1 MKNNHNLKSG
11 IIRTAF
17 LSSALALVI
26 ALPSC
31 KNGKTE
37 DSKEVATEHN
47 DAKFDNAN
55 EEDAK
60 FLVSA
65 AETNL
70 EEIELGKLAQQ
81 NSSLADVK
89 ELGKMIEED
98 HIKALKD
105 LQALASSKQITIPTV
120 LTDNGLDAV
129 KKLKDK
135 TGKDFDKD
143 YCDMMVKGH
152 KDAIDKFEK
161 ESTDA
166 TDADIRTWA
175 TSMVPALRTH
185 LDHAMT
191 CQEKC
196 AKM

>member
-1 MKNNHNLKSG
+1 MKKNRNLIK
-11 IIRTAF
+11 IAF
-17 LSSALALVI
+17 LSSALVLVL

-31 KNGKTE
+31 KNGKAEDSE

-47 DAKFDNAN
+47 DAKFDKAN
-55 EEDAK
+55 EDDAK

-65 AETNL
+65 AEVNL

-81 NSSLADVK
+81 NGSLAEVK
-89 ELGKMIEED
+89 KLGKMMQED
-98 HIKALKD
+98 HIKAMKSLET
-105 LQALASSKQITIPTV
+105 LAAAKQITIPTV
-120 LTDNGLDAV
+120 LTNDGIDAV

-143 YCDMMVKGH
+143 YCDRMVKGH
-152 KDAIDKFEK
+152 KDTIDKFEK

-166 TDADIRTWA
+166 ADADIRNWA
-175 TSMVPALRTH
+175 TGMIPTLRAH
-185 LDHAMT
+185 LDHSMT

-196 AKM
+196 SKM